1 MPWIQGESI
10 ETFIYKN
17 LSRPE
22 VLNKLAVDFY
32 TMVQHL
38 HSIGIA
44 HGDLSHQNIM
54 VRQGELVLIDY
65 DGMFVPGMDRLG
77 SVEIGHSHFQHPTR
91 TFGHFDKNLDRF
103 SSIVIYLAISALA
116 SHPELWKKYES
127 AGDGLMFRK
136 ADFLSPFT
144 SPLLQEMETLSSM
157 RKMVGLFRNICLSD
171 VDQIPTLE
179 QFLSGKVDLHSDIGR
194 LENIARVDKVDFPL
208 DASLKFQMGR
218 KLGQIVTVIGRVT
231 EVFEGKTRDGQA
243 HFFINFGN
251 WRSKCFTI
259 VLWGEAY
266 KSLKERS
273 DLAPDNYLD
282 RWVSVHGIL
291 TSYKNRFQIAL
302 DEPFG
307 IEMLVDESEAMH
319 RLGKE
324 TNHREYS
331 SKPDPT
337 IPSVSSEPIKPV
349 PKTPVKAD
357 LEKLRKYSD
366 LVATRIDE
374 LYRNKK

>member
-1 MPWIQGESI
+1 
-10 ETFIYKN
+10 
-17 LSRPE
+17 
-22 VLNKLAVDFY
+22 
-32 TMVQHL
+32 
-38 HSIGIA
+38 
-44 HGDLSHQNIM
+44 
-54 VRQGELVLIDY
+54 
-65 DGMFVPGMDRLG
+65 
-77 SVEIGHSHFQHPTR
+77 
-91 TFGHFDKNLDRF
+91 
-103 SSIVIYLAISALA
+103 
-116 SHPELWKKYES
+116 
-127 AGDGLMFRK
+127 
-136 ADFLSPFT
+136 
-144 SPLLQEMETLSSM
+144 
-157 RKMVGLFRNICLSD
+157 
-171 VDQIPTLE
+171 
-179 QFLSGKVDLHSDIGR
+179 
-194 LENIARVDKVDFPL
+194 
-208 DASLKFQMGR
+208 
-218 KLGQIVTVIGRVT
+218 
-231 EVFEGKTRDGQA
+231 
-243 HFFINFGN
+243 
-251 WRSKCFTI
+251 
-259 VLWGEAY
+259 
-266 KSLKERS
+266 LKERS
-273 DLAPDNYLD
+273 DLAPDNYLN